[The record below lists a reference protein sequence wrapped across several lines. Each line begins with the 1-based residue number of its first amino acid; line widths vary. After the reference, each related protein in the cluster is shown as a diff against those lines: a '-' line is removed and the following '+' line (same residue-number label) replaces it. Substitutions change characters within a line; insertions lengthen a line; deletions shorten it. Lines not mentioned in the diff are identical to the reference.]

1 MVKRVKIIHRITGTP
16 MWVADAEVD
25 KFLAA
30 GHKLA
35 DAPKPKEK
43 PKSKKSAKKTK

>member
-1 MVKRVKIIHRITGTP
+1 MVKFINYYTGTT
-16 MWVADAEVD
+16 MYVAEDRVEEYVS
-25 KFLAA
+25 A